1 MQFQLP
7 ANLRQQ
13 VAVYDPALKAMINAQ
28 KAASKPSKKSTTP
41 LGLPDD
47 LFPLEAISKEDQLA
61 IVTRINRWGAANRH
75 HIQSANGYCCFLHHT
90 ENMWV
95 AVWHRTDLGDLT
107 GDGSKYIYGVS
118 TAYKAA
124 PSISSKIWCIR
135 LNGYRSARA
144 EAIIVNDSE
153 KVEEV
158 KYGRT
163 LFLKSSRL
171 ITLDDIQDGATEMA
185 WLYNLSAWGRN
196 SEKYRTGR
204 QFSDSIRRF
213 LPTWA
218 DDNNSVF
225 SRISDKD
232 KSVARVIRLHT
243 ANDSGYVT
251 SDMFQYQPG
260 DLTAELLL
268 KSKSLFDSTTL
279 AFLNTP
285 FFRREAQRVADT
297 VNAIYHKPES
307 KLDDVAA
314 PFKLWKQQVRLAAV
328 LVSVY
333 GPDVAVD
340 HIQKMYQIGAH
351 LIVREV
357 RSSAAKWL
365 KQNTPVASFVQ
376 WFERALKAQQQ
387 EWQNDPELKQRS
399 TRGGNTNL
407 PTFNFSE
414 FNDTVEMMASLHSR
428 QTHDLEYSKKD
439 ATLLDLETPS
449 RWRLAEFHDHVSAKV
464 WLTTNENE
472 DMPQDLFPAPVK
484 VEHLGSTWTFFQPR
498 DIHQLGKWGQAVRN
512 CVGNATNYREG
523 VKKKTHFIVLA
534 MIDQRPR
541 FTMQL
546 KVRNGVLEVDQIADI
561 GNRRLDDN
569 ERSSYELT
577 FSKALIMQNELI
589 PAKSEVQM

>member
-28 KAASKPSKKSTTP
+28 KAASNPSKKSKTP

-47 LFPLEAISKEDQLA
+47 LFPVEAISKEDQLA
-61 IVTRINRWGAANRH
+61 IVTRINQFAAGERH

-124 PSISSKIWCIR
+124 PSISSKIWKIR
-135 LNGYRSARA
+135 LNSYRWQTVIRL
-144 EAIIVNDSE
+144 ND
-153 KVEEV
+153 VEDMTEV

-163 LFLKSSRL
+163 LFLRSSRL
-171 ITLDDIQDGATEMA
+171 ITLDDIQDGGTEMA
-185 WLYNLSAWGRN
+185 WLYNLSGWGRN
-196 SEKYRTGR
+196 SEKYRIGQ

-218 DDNNSVF
+218 DDTGSVF
-225 SRISDKD
+225 SRIDDKD
-232 KSVARVIRLHT
+232 KSVARVIRLNT

-251 SDMFQYQPG
+251 SDKLQYQAG

-268 KSKSLFDSTTL
+268 KSKSLFDSGTL
-279 AFLNTP
+279 AFLDTP

-297 VNAIYHKPES
+297 VNTIYHNPKS
-307 KLDDVAA
+307 KLDDVAV
-314 PFKLWKQQVRLAAV
+314 PFKLWKQQVKLASL

-351 LIVREV
+351 LVTRDI

-387 EWQNDPELKQRS
+387 EWQVNPELMQRS
-399 TRGGNTNL
+399 IRWSDSAL
-407 PTFNFSE
+407 PAFTFSH

-464 WLTTNENE
+464 WLTNNQNE

-484 VEHLGSTWTFFQPR
+484 VEHLGSIWTFFQPR
-498 DIHQLGKWGQAVRN
+498 DIHQLGQWGQAVRN
-512 CVGNATNYREG
+512 CVGNANSYREG
-523 VKKKTHFIVLA
+523 VRKKTHFIVLA
-534 MIDQRPR
+534 MIDQKPR
-541 FTMQL
+541 FTMQIR
-546 KVRNGVLEVDQIADI
+546 VRNGTLEVDQIADI

-569 ERSSYELT
+569 ERASYELT
-577 FSKALIMQNELI
+577 FSKALILQDQLL
-589 PAKSEVQM
+589 PAQVEAET

>member
-47 LFPLEAISKEDQLA
+47 LFPVEAISKEDQLA
-61 IVTRINRWGAANRH
+61 IVTRINRFAAGERH

-124 PSISSKIWCIR
+124 PSISSKIWTIR
-135 LNGYRSARA
+135 LNSYRSQAVIRINNLEDA
-144 EAIIVNDSE
+144 T
-153 KVEEV
+153 EV

-185 WLYNLSAWGRN
+185 WLYNLSGWGRN
-196 SEKYRTGR
+196 SEKYRIGR

-225 SRISDKD
+225 SRIDDKH

-243 ANDSGYVT
+243 ANDSNYVT
-251 SDMFQYQPG
+251 SDKLQYQTG

-268 KSKSLFDSTTL
+268 KSKSLFDSGTL
-279 AFLNTP
+279 AFLATP

-297 VNAIYHKPES
+297 VNAIYHNPES
-307 KLDDVAA
+307 KSDDVAA
-314 PFKLWKQQVRLAAV
+314 PFKLWKQQVELASV

-340 HIQKMYQIGAH
+340 YIQKMYQIGAY
-351 LIVREV
+351 LQIREV
-357 RSSAAKWL
+357 GESTAKWF
-365 KQNTPVASFVQ
+365 KQNTPTASFIQ
-376 WFERALKAQQQ
+376 WFERALKAKQQ
-387 EWQNDPELKQRS
+387 EWQNNPELKQRALRWS
-399 TRGGNTNL
+399 ATGL
-407 PTFNFSE
+407 PTFTFGE
-414 FNDTVEMMASLHSR
+414 FNDTSNMMATLHGR
-428 QTHDLEYSKKD
+428 QTDHLDYTARKK
-439 ATLLDLETPS
+439 AALDLEIPS

-464 WLTTNENE
+464 WLTTNQNE

-498 DIHQLGKWGQAVRN
+498 DIHQLGQWGQAVRN
-512 CVGNATNYREG
+512 CVGNASNYREG
-523 VKKKTHFIVLA
+523 IKKKSHFIVLA
-534 MIDQRPR
+534 MIDQKPR
-541 FTMQL
+541 FTMQI

-569 ERSSYELT
+569 ERASYELT
-577 FSKALIMQNELI
+577 FAKALILQDQLLTAQVE
-589 PAKSEVQM
+589 AET

>member
-28 KAASKPSKKSTTP
+28 KAASKPNKKSTTP

-47 LFPLEAISKEDQLA
+47 LFPIEAISKEDQLA
-61 IVTRINRWGAANRH
+61 IVTRINGWVAADRH

-124 PSISSKIWCIR
+124 PSISSKIWRMR
-135 LNGYRSARA
+135 LSGYRGQGVIRINNP
-144 EAIIVNDSE
+144 EDMT
-153 KVEEV
+153 EV

-163 LFLKSSRL
+163 LFLKSSKL
-171 ITLDDIQDGATEMA
+171 ITLDDIQDGATEVA
-185 WLYNLSAWGRN
+185 WLCNLSGWGRK
-196 SEKYRTGR
+196 SEKYKIGR
-204 QFSDSIRRF
+204 QFSVSIRRF

-218 DDNNSVF
+218 DDNNSVL
-225 SRISDKD
+225 SRIDDKC
-232 KSVARVIRLHT
+232 KSVARIIRLPVT
-243 ANDSGYVT
+243 NDSGYVT
-251 SDMFQYQPG
+251 SAVTQYQPG
-260 DLTAELLL
+260 DLTAESLLQ
-268 KSKSLFDSTTL
+268 SKSWLDGATL
-279 AFLNTP
+279 AFLVTP
-285 FFRREAQRVADT
+285 FFRREAQRVADA
-297 VNAIYHKPES
+297 VNAIYHNPES

-340 HIQKMYQIGAH
+340 HIQKMYQIGAY
-351 LIVREV
+351 LIARDI

-387 EWQNDPELKQRS
+387 EWQDNPESKQRAIRWS
-399 TRGGNTNL
+399 GSSL
-407 PTFNFSE
+407 PTFTFSH
-414 FNDTVEMMASLHSR
+414 FNDTVEMMASLHNR
-428 QTHDLEYSKKD
+428 QTEGLEYDKKD
-439 ATLLDLETPS
+439 ATLLDLDTPS

-484 VEHLGSTWTFFQPR
+484 VENLGGTWTFFQPR
-498 DIHQLGKWGQAVRN
+498 DIHQLGQWGQAVRN
-512 CVGNATNYREG
+512 CVGNANSYREG
-523 VKKKTHFIVLA
+523 VRKKTHFIVLA
-534 MIDQRPR
+534 MVDQRPR
-541 FTMQL
+541 FTIQL
-546 KVRNGVLEVDQIADI
+546 KVSNGVLNVDQIADI

-569 ERSSYELT
+569 ERAEYELT
-577 FSKALIMQNELI
+577 FAKALIMQDQLLTAQVET
-589 PAKSEVQM
+589 ET